1 MAKVNGFSNY
11 PTWECYKDFFA
22 DATLENVYDDPN
34 EEFELYC
41 EDVSK
46 NMAEGFMVADIAE
59 KLRDAVV
66 ETFKFNVDY
75 KLYKEVYGWALL
87 AINNVNFEEIA
98 QLLFDEWTFQSTWE
112 LTAQQQGST
121 PLLPINLLKLQ
132 NILQTWTAVLAGRRH
147 KFFASTARIVYLYI
161 LHKKFHSILCILYV
175 DFLPKIWYN
184 VSRVKE
190 ETLKPLLTLWRILL

>member
-41 EDVSK
+41 ENTSK
-46 NMAEGFMVADIAE
+46 GMVKELMVADIAE
-59 KLRDAVV
+59 KLRDTVV

-98 QLLFDEWTFQSTWE
+98 QLLFDEWTF
-112 LTAQQQGST
+112 
-121 PLLPINLLKLQ
+121 
-132 NILQTWTAVLAGRRH
+132 
-147 KFFASTARIVYLYI
+147 
-161 LHKKFHSILCILYV
+161 
-175 DFLPKIWYN
+175 
-184 VSRVKE
+184 
-190 ETLKPLLTLWRILL
+190 